1 MCQLA
6 EYKWNRTRLE
16 QNTSRFPPST
26 PPRVQ
31 PLPFLFSSRCSA
43 VTLPPLFQASSH
55 YPPSTPCVQALPS
68 LFSSRCPAVT
78 IPPLLQA
85 CSRYPPSSP
94 SLVQPLPS
102 LHLSS
107 RYPPCSLHYTTQ
119 TPHLMSPLNAA
130 TVYLSQP
137 SNRNKRSY
145 KSPVAGNVHRS

>member
-31 PLPFLFSSRCSA
+31 PF
-43 VTLPPLFQASSH
+43 
-55 YPPSTPCVQALPS
+55 PS
-68 LFSSRCPAVT
+68 LFSSTCPAVT
-78 IPPLLQA
+78 LPLLLQMF
-85 CSRYPPSSP
+85 SRYPPSTLPSVQPLPSLHSMRPAVTLPLLLQMSSRYHPSSP

-145 KSPVAGNVHRS
+145 KSPVAGNVHRR